1 MTAHMPAITLDT
13 IRGRCD
19 EIADCWIWAKATSE
33 SGYPIVKVRGC
44 GCRLVRRLV
53 LDLVGTPVMPR
64 QPVVTTCGEKL
75 CVNPAHLKASTIAAV
90 AKASA
95 DQGAFSGM
103 ARAAK
108 IANFKRSKSAKLD
121 IDKAREIR
129 LSSESGPVLAARYG
143 VNKSVINNI
152 KRGVSWKDY
161 ANPFFAL
168 GAR

>member
-1 MTAHMPAITLDT
+1 MTAHVPAITLET
-13 IRGRCD
+13 IKDRCH
-19 EIADCWIWAKATSE
+19 EVADCWLWKNATSDG
-33 SGYPIVKVRGC
+33 GYPIVKVRGC

-53 LDLVGTPVMPR
+53 LDFVGTPAMPR

-75 CVNPAHLKASTIAAV
+75 CVNPAHLKASTTAAV
-90 AKASA
+90 SQAAAAK
-95 DQGAFSGM
+95 GAFSGV

-108 IANFKRSKSAKLD
+108 IAAFKRAESAKLD
-121 IDKAREIR
+121 MEKAREIR

-152 KRGVSWKDY
+152 KRGTSWKDHS
-161 ANPFFAL
+161 NPFFAL